1 MNLSLKSPS
10 PIGLLLLSILFIQ
23 FGSALAKSLFD
34 DLGPWGVV
42 FLRVGFSALILFAV
56 GRPRFNGTVRQNF
69 KAVLTYGIVLTMMN
83 SLFYASIDRI
93 PLGIAISIEFTGPL
107 GLSVLKSQRWLDGLW
122 AVLALVGIVLL
133 TPITGTVLDPLG
145 MAFALAAGLCW
156 ALYIVLA
163 AKVGSIFTGLEGLTW
178 GLMVGTVM
186 LLPIGVITTG
196 SALLNPRL
204 LGLGA
209 GVALL
214 SSMLPYSLEM
224 MALRSL
230 PVKVFGVMLSLEP
243 MMGVLAGFLILGERL
258 SVRSLIAC
266 LLVSIAAGGTALFQ
280 STPPTPPLPPVQ

>member
-1 MNLSLKSPS
+1 MNRSIKSPS
-10 PIGLLLLSILFIQ
+10 PIGLLLLSILSVQ

-42 FLRVGFSALILFAV
+42 FLRVAFSALILFAV
-56 GRPRFNGTVRQNF
+56 GRPQLNATVRQNF
-69 KAVLTYGIVLTMMN
+69 KAILTYGIVLTTMN
-83 SLFYASIDRI
+83 SLFYAAIDRI
-93 PLGIAISIEFTGPL
+93 PLGIAIALEFTGPL
-107 GLSVLKSQRWLDGLW
+107 GLSVLKSQRWLDSLW
-122 AVLALVGIVLL
+122 AVLALIGIVLL
-133 TPITGTVLDPLG
+133 TPITGAALDPLG
-145 MAFALAAGLCW
+145 MIFALAAGLCW

-163 AKVGSIFTGLEGLTW
+163 VKVGSILPGVEGLTW
-178 GLMVGTVM
+178 GLLVGTVM

-230 PVKVFGVMLSLEP
+230 PIKVFGVMLSLEP
-243 MMGVLAGFLILGERL
+243 IAGVVAGFLVLGERL
-258 SVRSLIAC
+258 STRSLIAC
-266 LLVSIAAGGTALFQ
+266 LLVSIAAGGAAQFQ
-280 STPPTPPLPPVQ
+280 SPPPTPPLPPAQ